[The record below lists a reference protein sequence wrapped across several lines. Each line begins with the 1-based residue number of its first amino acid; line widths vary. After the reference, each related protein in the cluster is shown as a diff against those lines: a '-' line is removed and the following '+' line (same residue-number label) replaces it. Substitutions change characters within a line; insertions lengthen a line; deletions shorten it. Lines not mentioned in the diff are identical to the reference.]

1 MGLTEKTI
9 TKDELFDSVGQRL
22 GPEARN
28 LIEKAYYTSER
39 MHGDQ
44 RRLSGE
50 PYIVHPLNVA
60 GILNELGLDEK
71 VLAAGLLHDVVEDTE
86 YTKSD
91 MIRDFGEEIANLVEG
106 VTKISEIKSQS
117 KETEAAENIRK
128 MLVATIQDARVILIK
143 LADKTHNMRTLR
155 FQPPEKAMRI
165 ANETLSLYAPIAG
178 RLGMYNIKVELEDL
192 AFQVIHPKEFKDI
205 RASVALKKSER
216 EEYIEKL
223 KIILK
228 QRLSEIQIDAK
239 VEGRA
244 KHFYS
249 IFRKMVTKD
258 KSIDEIFDIRA
269 IRIITSEIKDCYGVL
284 GIVHTLWPPIP
295 GRFKDYIATPK
306 TNFYQSLH
314 TTVIGPDGKPLE
326 VQIRTKDMNRI
337 AEDGVAAHWA
347 YKEGTGVRTGP
358 LSIPQGQGQNLL
370 KDNPFR
376 LKWLEVLNS
385 WHDST
390 LDSKEFLEDLKF
402 DLHEDEVFVFTPKG
416 EIVEI
421 GKGATV
427 LDFAF
432 RIHTDVGLHARGAK
446 VNGRM
451 VPLRTELKSGDQVEI
466 QTDKKSK
473 PSPIWLRIVKTAS
486 AKQKLR
492 QYFRKIQEES
502 EVKSVGE
509 APEPVTAEKII
520 REIQKNTRKRPVKK
534 DPKNEPVESSIIV
547 AGIKDILV
555 RRASCCSPIPGDEI
569 IGFVTRGRG
578 VSVHKKNCE
587 TAKSQLDRMKLIP
600 VRWDGIS
607 DPIPVQIEVKARDV
621 QGIYLSMVE
630 TISGTQTNI
639 IEAGASS
646 LGQKQL
652 IAKFIVEIE
661 HLDQLKEILDNL
673 KLLPEVISAERVK
686 TPNLP
691 SPK

>member
-1 MGLTEKTI
+1 MGLRQKSIEKE
-9 TKDELFDSVGQRL
+9 ELFDRVKKRL
-22 GPEARN
+22 GDTPAQ
-28 LIEKAYYTSER
+28 LIEKAYTLSDK
-39 MHGDQ
+39 MHEGQ
-44 RRLSGE
+44 KRLSGE
-50 PYIVHPLNVA
+50 PYIIHPLNVA
-60 GILNELGLDEK
+60 GILDELGLDER
-71 VLAAGLLHDVVEDTE
+71 VIAAGLLHDVVEDTS
-86 YTKSD
+86 YTKGD
-91 MIRDFGEEIANLVEG
+91 MIHDFGEEIANLVEG

-143 LADKTHNMRTLR
+143 LADKTHNMRTLK
-155 FQPPEKAMRI
+155 FQPPEKAKRI
-165 ANETLSLYAPIAG
+165 ANEALSVYAPIAG

-192 AFQVIHPKEFKDI
+192 AFQITNPKEFKEIKD
-205 RASVALKKSER
+205 SVSLKISER
-216 EEYIEKL
+216 EEYIDKL

-249 IFRKMVTKD
+249 IFKKMVTKD
-258 KSIDEIFDIRA
+258 KSISEIFDLRA
-269 IRIITSEIKDCYGVL
+269 IRIITNEIKDCYGVL

-347 YKEGTGVRTGP
+347 YKEGIA
-358 LSIPQGQGQNLL
+358 SKQNLEFETQL
-370 KDNPFR
+370 NANKDNPFR
-376 LKWLEVLNS
+376 LKWLEILNT
-385 WHDST
+385 WQDSSM
-390 LDSKEFLEDLKF
+390 DSKEFLEDLKF

-427 LDFAF
+427 LDYAF

-451 VPLRTELKSGDQVEI
+451 VPLRTELKSGDQIEI
-466 QTDKKSK
+466 ITDKKSK

-492 QYFRKIQEES
+492 QFFRKLAEES
-502 EVKSVGE
+502 DG
-509 APEPVTAEKII
+509 KII
-520 REIQKNTRKRPVKK
+520 HEPSEPSNEKAIKDLQKSSRKKILFKNTKQENK
-534 DPKNEPVESSIIV
+534 DPSIVV

-555 RRASCCSPIPGDEI
+555 NRAACCSPLPGDDI
-569 IGFVTRGRG
+569 IGFITRGRG
-578 VSVHKKNCE
+578 VSVHKKNCP
-587 TAKSQLDRMKLIP
+587 TAIFQAERMKSIA
-600 VRWDGIS
+600 VRWDGIAE
-607 DPIPVQIEVKARDV
+607 PVPVQIEVKAKDV
-621 QGIYLSMVE
+621 QGIYLSLVE
-630 TISGTQTNI
+630 TISETQTNI

-646 LGQKQL
+646 LNTGHL
-652 IAKFIVEIE
+652 IAKFMIEIN

-673 KLLPEVISAERVK
+673 NLLPEVVSAERIRTASK
-686 TPNLP
+686 
-691 SPK
+691 

>member
-1 MGLTEKTI
+1 MGLRQKNI
-9 TKDELFDSVGQRL
+9 TKEELFDRVQGRL
-22 GPEARN
+22 GEAALK
-28 LIEKAYYTSER
+28 LIEKAYTISET
-39 MHGDQ
+39 MHEGQ
-44 RRLSGE
+44 KRLSGE
-50 PYIVHPLNVA
+50 PYIIHPLNVA
-60 GILNELGLDEK
+60 GILEELGLDES
-71 VLAAGLLHDVVEDTE
+71 VIAAGLLHDVVEDTV
-86 YTKSD
+86 YTKQD
-91 MIRDFGEEIANLVEG
+91 MVRDFGTEIANLVEG
-106 VTKISEIKSQS
+106 VTKISELKSQS

-143 LADKTHNMRTLR
+143 LADKTHNMRTLK
-155 FQPPEKAMRI
+155 FQPPEKGQRI
-165 ANETLSLYAPIAG
+165 ANEALALYAPIAG
-178 RLGMYNIKVELEDL
+178 RLGMYNVKVELEDL
-192 AFQVIHPKEFKDI
+192 AFQIVNPKEFKTI
-205 RASVALKKSER
+205 KESVSLKKSER
-216 EEYIEKL
+216 EEYIDKL

-228 QRLSEIQIDAK
+228 QRLSEIHIDAK

-249 IFRKMVTKD
+249 IFKKMTTKD
-258 KSIDEIFDIRA
+258 KSIEEIFDLRA

-347 YKEGTGVRTGP
+347 YKEGTGVK
-358 LSIPQGQGQNLL
+358 LNLASGMQDEII

-376 LKWLEVLNS
+376 LKWLEILNT
-385 WHDST
+385 WQDSS

-427 LDFAF
+427 LDYAF
-432 RIHTDVGLHARGAK
+432 RIHTDIGIHARGAK

-486 AKQKLR
+486 ARQKLR

-502 EVKSVGE
+502 EGRIAAEVEDSP
-509 APEPVTAEKII
+509 AAEKVIH
-520 REIQKNTRKRPVKK
+520 EIQKKNRKRPLSKADK
-534 DPKNEPVESSIIV
+534 LNPKEASIIV

-555 RRASCCSPIPGDEI
+555 RRASCCSPLPGDEI
-569 IGFVTRGRG
+569 IGFITRGRG
-578 VSVHKKNCE
+578 VSVHKKNCP
-587 TAKSQLDRMKLIP
+587 TAYSQMDKMKVIP
-600 VRWDGIS
+600 VRWDGTT
-607 DPIPVQIEVKARDV
+607 DPVPVQIEVKARDV

-646 LGQKQL
+646 IGTGHL
-652 IAKFIVEIE
+652 IAKFMIE
-661 HLDQLKEILDNL
+661 VDHLDQLKEIIDNL
-673 KLLPEVISAERVK
+673 KMLPEVVTAERVK
-686 TPNLP
+686 VTK
-691 SPK
+691 S